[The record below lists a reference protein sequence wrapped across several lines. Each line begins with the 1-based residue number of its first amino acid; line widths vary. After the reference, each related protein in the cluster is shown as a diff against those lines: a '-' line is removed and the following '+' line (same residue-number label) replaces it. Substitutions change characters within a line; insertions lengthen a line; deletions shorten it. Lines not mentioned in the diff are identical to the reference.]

1 MDDLDDPA
9 FWAAVASQVE
19 MPFLSAD
26 NEPLSSYSTHQ
37 PRLIGPEPT
46 PQIAPLSRS
55 ERRQGALFLLAV
67 GLLILG
73 TILAQGARTAVR
85 SSDSHS
91 ARIPAGLPASPY
103 VTTAWQDAQEARIN
117 PVYFVRQINQ
127 ESGFRPNALSPAGAE
142 GIAQFMPATAVE
154 LGIDPWNPDVAL
166 TAAARYM
173 AQKLHQ
179 YGGNYAKAL
188 SAYNAGDGAVA
199 WAVKTC
205 GHTWIRCLPTETQ
218 HYLQVILSE

>member
-19 MPFLSAD
+19 MSSLSAD

-46 PQIAPLSRS
+46 SQTAPLSRS
-55 ERRQGALFLLAV
+55 ERRLGMMFLLAV
-67 GLLILG
+67 ALLILG
-73 TILAQGARTAVR
+73 TILAQRVRPSVPSSTA
-85 SSDSHS
+85 SE

-103 VTTAWQDAQEARIN
+103 VKIAWHAAQEAHIN

-127 ESGFRPNALSPAGAE
+127 ESGFRPNALSPTGAE
-142 GIAQFMPATAVE
+142 GIAQFLPATATE
-154 LGIDPWNPDVAL
+154 LGIDPWNPGVAL

-188 SAYNAGDGAVA
+188 SAYNAGDGAVVRA
-199 WAVKTC
+199 IKTC
-205 GHTWIRCLPTETQ
+205 GRTWIRCLPTETQ
-218 HYLQVILSE
+218 HYLQVILNE